1 MTSLFDGNMKRMMG
15 KPRLLLLNAAISV
28 LVVCGFKLGV
38 HWLGWEV
45 ISLNP
50 LFSGIVAANVFLMG
64 FLLSGVLADY
74 KESERLPGEI
84 AASLETIADEAAAV
98 YESKKADAATQLLE
112 YLHGF
117 SRSIKDWFY
126 KKEQTRHLMASLG
139 KMNHFFIG
147 LEGSTQANFIAR
159 LKQEQSNLRRM
170 LIRIHTVRETSFI
183 PSGYLIAEFTTLLL
197 LIGLVLVKIDPFY
210 ESIFFVGVI
219 TFLLR
224 FLGLL
229 IKDLDNPFGYYE
241 GDSVEDVS
249 LRPLDDVIFRLQE
262 INRHVSA
269 GHPEMSL
276 RLSAIVAEENH
287 KRHDP
292 TPLRQEPGRLHPRPI
307 EKGCS

>member
-1 MTSLFDGNMKRMMG
+1 MKWMMG
-15 KPRLLLLNAAISV
+15 KSQALLLNSAITV
-28 LVVCGFKLGV
+28 LVVCGIKLV
-38 HWLGWEV
+38 IHWLGWEA

-98 YESKKADAATQLLE
+98 HESKKAAVATQFLE
-112 YLHGF
+112 HLHKLAL
-117 SRSIKDWFY
+117 SIKDWFY
-126 KKEQTRHLMASLG
+126 KKEHSRHLMASLG
-139 KMNHFFIG
+139 EMNHFFVG
-147 LEGSTQANFIAR
+147 LEGLTQANFIAR

-197 LIGLVLVKIDPFY
+197 LIGLVLVKIDPVY
-210 ESIFFVGVI
+210 ESIFFVGII

-241 GDSVEDVS
+241 GTSVEDVS
-249 LRPLDDVIFRLQE
+249 LKPLDDVIARLQE
-262 INRHVSA
+262 INERIGANGAKAVVHPIASA
-269 GHPEMSL
+269 
-276 RLSAIVAEENH
+276 VCDNH
-287 KRHDP
+287 KRNA
-292 TPLRQEPGRLHPRPI
+292 LPR
-307 EKGCS
+307 